1 MGSTGMEVKE
11 QFSAARM
18 WVRRWRWR
26 GSCIFFFFFYKTRGD
41 RLGRSGG
48 ILERERKGDGERDVT
63 EYKIPLSDHCP
74 HFSYPLPFRPPP
86 YTLST
91 GRK

>member
-48 ILERERKGDGERDVT
+48 ILERKRKGDGERDVT
-63 EYKIPLSDHCP
+63 EYKNSPFGPLS
-74 HFSYPLPFRPPP
+74 PLLIPTSIPPPP